1 MDAVVLAGGRGRR
14 IRTVTDGPKCLL
26 PIGGTAV
33 LDHVI
38 GWLCAGGSIDRVWVA
53 AGYQGDRVRQHV
65 ADRYPAGQVRV
76 EVEPEPVG
84 TGGALARLR
93 GRPNDPV
100 SDPLR
105 DPVSDPLVVAN
116 GDTMLVGDLEGLL
129 RCHRASSAW
138 VTTAV
143 IPRGR
148 RDADGMAVPI
158 LPGPVRRMG
167 RGLSGPGTVVSAGLS
182 VMGGAALDRATCPG
196 SLEGLLASLVAEC
209 RGWVWAYPWHAA
221 VDVGTP
227 ARYRAAVVQ
236 HGG

>member
-1 MDAVVLAGGRGRR
+1 MDAVVLAGGQGRR
-14 IRTVTDGPKCLL
+14 IRPVTQGPKCLL
-26 PIGGTAV
+26 PIGGAAV

-38 GWLCAGGSIDRVWVA
+38 GWLCAGGGIDRVWVA

-65 ADRYPAGQVRV
+65 AARYPASQVRV
-76 EVEPEPVG
+76 EVEPEPAG

-93 GRPNDPV
+93 GSS
-100 SDPLR
+100 SDPL
-105 DPVSDPLVVAN
+105 SDPLVVAN
-116 GDTMLVGDLEGLL
+116 GDTMLVGDLAGLL
-129 RCHRASSAW
+129 RCHGSSAAW

-148 RDADGMAVPI
+148 RDADGMAVPA

-167 RGLSGPGTVVSAGLS
+167 RGLSGPSTVVSAGLS
-182 VMGGAALDRATCPG
+182 VMSGAALDRATCPG

-209 RGWVWAYPWHAA
+209 RGWVWAYPWQAA

-227 ARYRAAVVQ
+227 ARYRAAAVQ

>member
-38 GWLCAGGSIDRVWVA
+38 GWLRAGGGIDRVWVA

-65 ADRYPAGQVRV
+65 AERYPECQVRV
-76 EVEPEPVG
+76 EVEPDPAG

-93 GRPNDPV
+93 ARPNA
-100 SDPLR
+100 PL
-105 DPVSDPLVVAN
+105 SDPLVVAN

-129 RCHRASSAW
+129 RCHRASAAW
-138 VTTAV
+138 ATTAV

-148 RDADGMAVPI
+148 RDADGLAAPA

-182 VMGGAALDRATCPG
+182 VIGGAALDRATCPG

-209 RGWVWAYPWHAA
+209 RGRVWAYPWHAA

-227 ARYRAAVVQ
+227 ARYRAAAVQ